1 MSEDKGD
8 SLPQPRETTQL
19 AERRGVGHH
28 VWTSLLHSRETSIA
42 IAAIVL
48 VVYFQSTAAA
58 FLSPGNVAN
67 LAEYAATT
75 AIIAAGEVMV
85 LICGEVDLSA
95 GQVYAL
101 SPFIMYYA
109 QQAGVPFVLAI
120 VL

>member
-67 LAEYAATT
+67 LALLFIRRTS
-75 AIIAAGEVMV
+75 
-85 LICGEVDLSA
+85 LSHKKSDI
-95 GQVYAL
+95 GGRIL
-101 SPFIMYYA
+101 GSR
-109 QQAGVPFVLAI
+109 LDS
-120 VL
+120 